1 MATIER
7 QLQQNLNKIENW
19 ATSNGFK
26 FSKRKTQCVHFC
38 QLRKQHDDPVL
49 HLYGSPIPVVE
60 ESKFLGILFDRKL
73 SFIPH
78 IKYLKAK
85 CLKALNLLKVLSH
98 TSWGADRTTLL
109 KLYRSLVGSKLDYG
123 CIIYGSA
130 RKSYLQMLDPIH
142 NQGLRLALGA
152 FRTSPVAS
160 LYVEADEPSL
170 YSRREKLSLQYA
182 VRLAANPSNPAHEVT
197 FPPNYVNLYEQK
209 PKAIKSFGIRI
220 SPLLESANIKPQNIE
235 KHFTPNIPA
244 WCMKPPEILFDLH
257 SGKKS
262 ESKPHILKDDFRK
275 MQSRYNNYQQIYTDG
290 SKEDSKVGCAVIS
303 DNHSNMQ
310 RIPDDSSIFTA
321 EAKAIDLALDFI
333 TTCDAHNKFIIFSD
347 SLSVL
352 KAMNHTSSKNPQVQ
366 KLLEKCHDM
375 SFQLIKKLLSV
386 GFLVIQVSKGM
397 RWQISKQK
405 QRFHKNQLLLKFHFP
420 ILSHL
425 SINISWKNGKLHG
438 ITALVINFLT
448 SNQLVVNTNQLFE
461 TLEEKKQFQLDSAQ
475 VMQESLIHT
484 YYKVKSSHN
493 VLVATHHLLYVTSFW
508 NVATLHQ

>member
-1 MATIER
+1 MQVRVGSSLSDFYDQEQGVPQGGVLSTTLFSIKINDIVKCLGNLTDCSLYVDDFCICYRSKSMAIIER

-26 FSKRKTQCVHFC
+26 FSKSKTQCVHIC

-109 KLYRSLVGSKLDYG
+109 KLYRSLVPSKLDYG
-123 CIIYGSA
+123 SIIYGSA
-130 RKSYLQMLDPIH
+130 RKSYLQMLDPIY

-152 FRTSPVAS
+152 FRTSPVAC

-182 VRLAANPSNPAHEVT
+182 IRLAANPSNPAHEVT

-209 PKAIKSFGIRI
+209 PKAVKSFGIRI
-220 SPLLESANIKPQNIE
+220 SPLLESANIKPHNIE

-244 WCMKPPEILFDLH
+244 WCMKPPEMLFDLH

-262 ESKPHILKDDFRK
+262 ESNPHILKDDFRK
-275 MQSRYNNYQQIYTDG
+275 MQSRYKNYQQIYTDG

-321 EAKAIDLALDFI
+321 EAKAIDLAFDFI
-333 TTCDAHNKFIIFSD
+333 STCDAKNKFIIFSD

-352 KAMNHTSSKNPQVQ
+352 KAMNHTSSKNP
-366 KLLEKCHDM
+366 
-375 SFQLIKKLLSV
+375 
-386 GFLVIQVSKGM
+386 
-397 RWQISKQK
+397 
-405 QRFHKNQLLLKFHFP
+405 
-420 ILSHL
+420 
-425 SINISWKNGKLHG
+425 
-438 ITALVINFLT
+438 
-448 SNQLVVNTNQLFE
+448 
-461 TLEEKKQFQLDSAQ
+461 
-475 VMQESLIHT
+475 
-484 YYKVKSSHN
+484 
-493 VLVATHHLLYVTSFW
+493 
-508 NVATLHQ
+508 